1 MEEAIPFTVT
11 VAVGS
16 LTVPVTVRGLVLTTV
31 PSVGEVIS
39 TVRGGGSELIYL
51 T

>member
-16 LTVPVTVRGLVLTTV
+16 LTVPVSVRGLVLTTV
-31 PSVGEVIS
+31 PSLGEVIL
-39 TVRGGGSELIYL
+39 TVRGGAGALRYF